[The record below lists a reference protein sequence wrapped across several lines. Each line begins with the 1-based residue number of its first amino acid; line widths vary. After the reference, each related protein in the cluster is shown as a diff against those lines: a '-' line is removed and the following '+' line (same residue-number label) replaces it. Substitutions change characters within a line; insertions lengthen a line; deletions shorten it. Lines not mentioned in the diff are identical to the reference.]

1 VRIQGLGPLEK
12 IRMTKEQILG
22 IIKELLDSDLELDF
36 LLRLDEEEL
45 ERLTACIRNRL
56 DQGSEE

>member
-1 VRIQGLGPLEK
+1 
-12 IRMTKEQILG
+12 MTKEQILG
-22 IIKELLDSDLELDF
+22 IIKELLDSDIELDF